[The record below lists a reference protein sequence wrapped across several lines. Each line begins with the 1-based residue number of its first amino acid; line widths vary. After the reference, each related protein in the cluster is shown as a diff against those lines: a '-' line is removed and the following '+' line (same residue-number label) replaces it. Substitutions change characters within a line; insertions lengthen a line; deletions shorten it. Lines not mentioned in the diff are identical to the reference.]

1 MVQNPVSR
9 GPVTRLI
16 RWLGLDRNPLR
27 RRSDRVEA
35 AIRLMSVIGVLAS
48 VVLGVLLGVRT
59 YRYGLGLEVEQQRTR
74 HRVDATLLET
84 AGPKISLSAPAAG
97 PAMATWKSLN
107 GVPHQGLIDAPAMW
121 QKGQTVH
128 VWIDNRGEIV
138 PRPRDRETTLISG
151 MTVGVGIPLFALA
164 LVSLL
169 LLTTRMLTARRARQA
184 WAAEWTII
192 EPTWRING

>member
-9 GPVTRLI
+9 GPVTRLV

-35 AIRLMSVIGVLAS
+35 AIRLLSVIGLLVS
-48 VVLGVLLGVRT
+48 VVFGVLFGVRT
-59 YRYGLGLEVEQQRTR
+59 YQDGLRVEADQQRTR
-74 HRVDATLLET
+74 HPVDATLLET
-84 AGPKISLSAPAAG
+84 VGPKLSVTSPAAG

-107 GVPHQGLIDAPAMW
+107 GVPHQGLIHAPALW
-121 QKGQTVH
+121 KKGQTVH
-128 VWIDNRGEIV
+128 VWIDDRGEIV

-151 MTVGVGIPLFALA
+151 MTVGVGTPILTGVLA
-164 LVSLL
+164 GLI
-169 LLTTRMLTARRARQA
+169 LLTTRLVVARRARRV

-192 EPTWRING
+192 EPTWRIND